1 MKKKKKI
8 KWKTLIPIY
17 AMMLPGLIYLLIN
30 NYAPMFGLVIA
41 FKRIDWG
48 KGILKSDWVGSA
60 TSLICFPRMKP
71 GR

>member
-41 FKRIDWG
+41 FKRIDWE
-48 KGILKSDWVGSA
+48 KG
-60 TSLICFPRMKP
+60 F
-71 GR
+71 

>member
-30 NYAPMFGLVIA
+30 NYAPDVRSGHCLQT
-41 FKRIDWG
+41 D
-48 KGILKSDWVGSA
+48 
-60 TSLICFPRMKP
+60 
-71 GR
+71 

>member
-48 KGILKSDWVGSA
+48 KRDSEE
-60 TSLICFPRMKP
+60 
-71 GR
+71 